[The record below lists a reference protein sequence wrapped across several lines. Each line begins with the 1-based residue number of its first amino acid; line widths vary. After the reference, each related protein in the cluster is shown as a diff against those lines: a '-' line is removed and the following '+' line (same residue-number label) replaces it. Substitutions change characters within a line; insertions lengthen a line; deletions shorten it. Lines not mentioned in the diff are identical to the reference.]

1 MAGKSSQN
9 TGSEPISTLGGAARR
24 RVEQFEPAS
33 AVLTGAETR
42 MPTNAQYKYF
52 ESRILSADPLELIEI
67 LYEAALE
74 SVENAIG
81 HLREGNI
88 AGRSKAISR
97 AHAILVELGISLNRD
112 ADPTVAAN
120 LVELYDY
127 MERRLNEANFHQIE
141 PPLAEVAKLLGTL
154 REGWANCRKALLSPP
169 PAAPPE
175 EEAEY
180 AGRSWTA

>member
-1 MAGKSSQN
+1 MAGRSSQN
-9 TGSEPISTLGGAARR
+9 TGSEPISTLGGVARR
-24 RVEQFEPAS
+24 RLEQFEPAF

-52 ESRILSADPLELIEI
+52 ESRILSADPMELIEI

-74 SVENAIG
+74 SVAKAIR
-81 HLREGNI
+81 HLRDGDI
-88 AGRSKAISR
+88 AARSKEISR
-97 AHAILVELGISLNRD
+97 AHAILVELGFSLNRD
-112 ADPTVAAN
+112 ADPKLAAN

-127 MERRLNEANFHQIE
+127 MERLLNEANSRQIE

-154 REGWANCRKALLSPP
+154 REGWANCREALLSPP
-169 PAAPPE
+169 LAVPPE
-175 EEAEY
+175 EEAQY